1 MIRTLRLLVPGGVL
15 AVVAAAVVVPTLT
28 AQAGE
33 PLPART
39 TTQLLADIAA
49 ARPAGLSGT
58 LAETANL
65 GLPALPNTAGS
76 GTAQLSR
83 LLTGTNTV
91 RVWTNGPT
99 QVRLALAGQLAET
112 DVIRNGAQLWTYDS
126 QRRTATHVVLPATAK
141 PGTPSA
147 HPPLTGQLPTTPQAL
162 AQRLLAAVTPTTL
175 VRLGPQT
182 VVAHRPAYDLQLVP
196 KDATTLVGRVSIAVD
211 GKRHVPLRVRVYAR
225 GASAPAVE
233 VGFQNHL
240 SFATQPASRFEFTPP
255 PGTTVTTQQPPAG
268 GAGQPTTGTAAPA
281 RPQLIGTGWS
291 TIALVRGVSRP
302 ASRAPVRHDA
312 TAGLSAALLSA
323 ARPVSGA
330 FGTGREL
337 SSALFTVLLTSD
349 GRLYAGA
356 VPPGVLEATAAAH
369 R

>member
-1 MIRTLRLLVPGGVL
+1 VTRTLRLLVPAGVV
-15 AVVAAAVVVPTLT
+15 AVVAAAVVVPSLA

-39 TTQLLADIAA
+39 PAQLMADVAA
-49 ARPAGLSGT
+49 AQPPGLSGT

-91 RVWTNGPT
+91 RVWTNGPA

-126 QRRTATHVVLPATAK
+126 DRRTATHVVLPATAK
-141 PGTPSA
+141 PDTPSA
-147 HPPLTGQLPTTPQAL
+147 QPPLTGQLPTTPQAL
-162 AQRLLAAVTPTTL
+162 AQRLLAAVTPTTQ

-182 VVAHRPAYDLQLVP
+182 VVGRRPAYDLQLVP

-233 VGFQNHL
+233 VGFQDV
-240 SFATQPASRFEFTPP
+240 SFATQPTSRFEFTPP
-255 PGTTVTTQQPPAG
+255 PGTTVTTQQPAAG
-268 GAGQPTTGTAAPA
+268 GAGHPTTGTGAPD

-291 TIALVRGVSRP
+291 TVALVRGVSLP
-302 ASRAPVRHDA
+302 APSGPARHDA
-312 TAGLSAALLSA
+312 AAGLPAAVLSA